1 MGMRSVREST
11 DDIAGWVVIA
21 PKEFSIL
28 HDIHKSGQRI
38 KVARQRDTHSRIP
51 REDGAG
57 RASDKDASDT
67 RGALPDDLGEV
78 RGPRAFGVIIL
89 GFILPHVDPFGD
101 AERSSS
107 GSQVLCKT
115 Y

>member
-1 MGMRSVREST
+1 MRMRAVRESA
-11 DDIAGWVVIA
+11 DDIAGWVIIA
-21 PKEFSIL
+21 PKELSIL
-28 HDIHKSGQRI
+28 RDIHKSEQRI
-38 KVARQRDTHSRIP
+38 KVARRRDTHSWIP

-57 RASDKDASDT
+57 RASDEDTSNT

-78 RGPRAFGVIIL
+78 RGPRAFGVVIL

-107 GSQVLCKT
+107 SSQVLCKI
-115 Y
+115 